1 MEILQIFFILLIALL
16 ILFFLLVWIF
26 GKSRQI
32 NKETNLP
39 YKRKDY
45 LMNVSERKFF
55 EELIKIIPNNYEV
68 FPQVPLSR
76 IVETTE
82 KTNSQGWRNKI
93 DKKVVD
99 YVVFELPYYKPVV
112 VIEYDGKTHTYP
124 NRVERDQAVDSILA
138 TAGISNFHIK
148 HSNNIDFEEIKK
160 RINEIVEGVEYN
172 S

>member
-1 MEILQIFFILLIALL
+1 MLLIVLL
-16 ILFFLLVWIF
+16 ILFFLLVWIL
-26 GKSRQI
+26 GKSPQI
-32 NKETNLP
+32 NNETNPP

-55 EELIKIIPNNYEV
+55 EELTKIIPNNYEV

-76 IVETTE
+76 IVETT
-82 KTNSQGWRNKI
+82 KRTNSQGWRNKI

-99 YVVFELPYYKPVV
+99 YVIFELPYYKPVV
-112 VIEYDGKTHTYP
+112 VIEYDGKTHKYP
-124 NRVERDQAVDSILA
+124 SRVERDKAVDRILA

-148 HSNNIDFEEIKK
+148 HSNNIDFEEIKMK
-160 RINEIVEGVEYN
+160 INQIVEGVEFD